1 MSSIIKKL
9 PVGSTRTS
17 RVPSNKDIIYID
29 CEPEENDYDE
39 SYLEGDMSEEIDDDI
54 IDKISKI
61 NINDNNSKKKENVND
76 NVKRKLTEEEKEYM
90 CDFLTINPAIDFD
103 ISICIIENVKKDLME
118 QLNNIEIYPS
128 LLEELKTNII
138 ENYYKSQI
146 QAGQMVGVDSAT
158 SLGEPTTQMTL
169 NSFHSAGK
177 TCAAVTTG
185 VPRFRELLDA
195 SKQQKH
201 TLITFT
207 LNKEPKDINEAKYI
221 CKTFDEKRIY
231 TLLKDTIPIIKNN
244 FYKNEDKNE
253 DKIEDKNW
261 YNYFKNFIHNKYE
274 QIKWSIRLNFNIDM
288 LYEYKLTLKNIALV
302 LEKELSSCVCVYSP
316 DYLGIIDVYVNTN
329 GINIDDVISFRK
341 QIDNI
346 KKTDKNK
353 KNTFITNE
361 NKEYY
366 YIRDI
371 LFQYICNIK
380 ISGVDT
386 IEKSYFRKIDNGPN
400 KNQWLFE
407 LEGTNFIDII
417 NDDRVDFKNC
427 MVNNMWEI
435 YNTLGIEAVRKFLIN
450 EFNEIIT
457 SGGINVD
464 KVHLELLADSM
475 TCTGSITSVSRYG
488 IGRNETGPL
497 TKASF
502 EQSLDNML
510 IAAYR
515 SEIESIK
522 SVSSSVILG
531 QCSKIGSGMME
542 LYNKII

>member
-1 MSSIIKKL
+1 MS
-9 PVGSTRTS
+9 
-17 RVPSNKDIIYID
+17 SNKDIIYID
-29 CEPEENDYDE
+29 CEPDE
-39 SYLEGDMSEEIDDDI
+39 IINKMS
-54 IDKISKI
+54 KL
-61 NINDNNSKKKENVND
+61 NINDKSDNKNNELNQ
-76 NVKRKLTEEEKEYM
+76 KRKLTEDEKEYI
-90 CDFLTINPAIDFD
+90 CDFLKINPAIDFE
-103 ISICIIENVKKDLME
+103 ISVGIIENIKKDLIE
-118 QLNNIEIYPS
+118 QLNDIEIYPC
-128 LLEELKTNII
+128 LLDELKNNVID
-138 ENYYKSQI
+138 NYYKSQI
-146 QAGQMVGVDSAT
+146 QPGQMVGVDSAT

-207 LNKEPKDINEAKYI
+207 LNTEPKDINEAKYI
-221 CKTFDEKRIY
+221 CKSFDEKRIFI
-231 TLLKDTIPIIKNN
+231 LLKDIIPIINNN
-244 FYKNEDKNE
+244 FDNVQNIEKDKS
-253 DKIEDKNW
+253 W
-261 YNYFKNFIHNKYE
+261 YDYFKNFVHNKYE
-274 QIKWSIRLNFNIDM
+274 KIKWSLRLNFNTDI
-288 LYEYKLTLKNIALV
+288 LYEYKLTLKNIASV
-302 LEKELSSCVCVYSP
+302 IEKELSSCVCVYSP
-316 DYLGIIDVYVNTN
+316 DYLGIIDVYINTN
-329 GINIDDVISFRK
+329 GINIDDIISFRK

-353 KNTFITNE
+353 RNTFITND

-386 IEKSYFRKIDNGPN
+386 VEKSYFRKIDSGPN
-400 KNQWLFE
+400 KNKWLFE

-417 NDDRVDFKNC
+417 NDSRVNFKNC

-515 SEIESIK
+515 SEVESIK